1 MGAFPAL
8 PLGRR
13 PVQSRVLVV
22 YRLDPQVVQTYLPD
36 GLLPRV
42 VSGYAIAAACYTRL
56 GGTALFR
63 DSGTDHLAYRFA
75 VQREDGVEA
84 AWIPRRETSSWFE
97 ARCGAFMRGEYGKS
111 SFEVK
116 EDALSIELSVAE
128 GDSEHFYLRGEAGG
142 FPQGSVFPT
151 AHALEHF
158 LGDEIVRPYDP
169 IAPEADELD
178 LAESVAAEP
187 LAIFEVRSPF
197 FEQAGLE
204 AQLDSAWRLA
214 TRRLSGAIARR
225 EAIRV
230 LPQASAS
237 MMPVM

>member
-1 MGAFPAL
+1 MRAFPAL
-8 PLGRR
+8 SLGRR

-22 YRLDPQVVQTYLPD
+22 YRLAPQVVQTYLPD
-36 GLLPRV
+36 GLLPRL

-84 AWIPRRETSSWFE
+84 AWIPRRETSSWLE
-97 ARCGAFMRGEYGKS
+97 ARCGVLMRGEYGKA

-116 EDALSIELSVAE
+116 EDALSFQLSVVE
-128 GDSEHFYLRGEAGG
+128 GDSEHFYLRGEAGS

-158 LGDEIVRPYDP
+158 LGDEIVRPYDVF
-169 IAPEADELD
+169 APEADELD

-187 LAIFEVRSPF
+187 LAVFEARSNF
-197 FEQAGLE
+197 LAESGLDAE
-204 AQLDSAWRLA
+204 LDSAWRLSAQRLVGA
-214 TRRLSGAIARR
+214 TARR
-225 EAIRV
+225 AERDGLA
-230 LPQASAS
+230 QASAS
-237 MMPVM
+237 VLPVT